1 MKLKDVLELCNIL
14 ERVRV
19 VGEYSDEIALEQAGK
34 LRENLHDTT
43 LDSEV
48 DFVGTTHEL
57 REGLL
62 LIIGIKE
69 EMD

>member
-1 MKLKDVLELCNIL
+1 MTLKDVLELCSTL

-19 VGEYSDEIALEQAGK
+19 VGAYDEIALEQAGK
-34 LRENLHDTT
+34 LRENLHAAT

-57 REGLL
+57 REGVL